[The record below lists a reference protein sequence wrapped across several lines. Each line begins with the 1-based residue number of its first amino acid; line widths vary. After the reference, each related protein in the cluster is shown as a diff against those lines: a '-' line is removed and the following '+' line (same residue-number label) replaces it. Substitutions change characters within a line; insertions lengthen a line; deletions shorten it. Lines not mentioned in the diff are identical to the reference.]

1 MKESEARVFVDSRI
15 PPGHVIMLTP
25 EQRTWYEEQLA
36 AGKVTVWSERI
47 ARTEFDDHLDRA
59 LGLWPHGYMEPDT
72 FWTTPVSDE
81 SSFLTRAQL
90 DAAIDRARTEYRE
103 WVGAWDPAT

>member
-15 PPGHVIMLTP
+15 PPGHAFVLTP

-36 AGKVTVWSERI
+36 AGKVTVCAMRSDQ
-47 ARTEFDDHLDRA
+47 FDDRA
-59 LGLWPHGYMEPDT
+59 LGLWPHGYMEPDH

-103 WVGAWDPAT
+103 WVGVWDPDR